1 MVIWGSLLNGWK
13 SGRGRPEDGEG
24 QEGTIGLHFLF
35 LSPLAKKNRS
45 LEVIDEV
52 LLPES
57 WAPFGPQSLRKRFVC
72 FWFLPSP
79 VHSAPDMRGLR
90 LIMVPAELLLCCFLL
105 HAVDAIPYGNQTN
118 VLVHLHSSLGS
129 WLPSSAP
136 LSCRALL
143 PKSLPGFTHMALLP
157 KFLVGLPLMIA
168 LEKAGCQA
176 DVRVLQLQLY
186 RQGSVKATQIL
197 IRHLQELEKSRST
210 GTGVSVDALASA
222 LQLLAREHPDPERAR
237 RSLSIKDCEQ
247 EQEQSVHNVVQL
259 LPGVGT
265 FYNLGT
271 ALYYAV
277 QNCSDKAKERGRDG
291 VIDLGYEL
299 LMAMAGLSGG
309 PTGVMISTSLKPIV
323 KAGVQRVI
331 QYYNEREVNSPP
343 PETSK
348 EVLGGTSN

>member
-1 MVIWGSLLNGWK
+1 ITRL
-13 SGRGRPEDGEG
+13 
-24 QEGTIGLHFLF
+24 
-35 LSPLAKKNRS
+35 
-45 LEVIDEV
+45 
-52 LLPES
+52 
-57 WAPFGPQSLRKRFVC
+57 C
-72 FWFLPSP
+72 
-79 VHSAPDMRGLR
+79 VHSALDMRGLR

-105 HAVDAIPYGNQTN
+105 HAVDAISYGNQTN

-168 LEKAGCQA
+168 LENAGCQA

-247 EQEQSVHNVVQL
+247 EREQSVHNVVQL

-277 QNCSDKAKERGRDG
+277 QNCSDKAKERGQDG

-309 PTGVMISTSLKPIV
+309 PTGVMISTALKPIV
-323 KAGVQRVI
+323 KSGVQQVI

-348 EVLGGTSN
+348 EVLGGTSNSHLEETTTMGPLVSVVSSVPYWQWTLLYDYGLDPRDGNTTEI